1 MMMCFTVINGVK
13 ENSIT
18 DNNNGPAKPRNDGSF
33 VIGDLET
40 EKLANL

>member
-13 ENSIT
+13 ANNIT
-18 DNNNGPAKPRNDGSF
+18 DNNNNPAKLRNDGSF

-40 EKLANL
+40 KKLVNL